1 MAEFLEQ
8 GIEYFTP
15 TRLTGA
21 NPGYLS
27 GQRYPEPDMDG
38 VQITFGT
45 RPRHPQARGCF
56 TMGETVDGN
65 YIVLG
70 ERPPTQ

>member
-1 MAEFLEQ
+1 MAYILEQ
-8 GIEYFTP
+8 DLMYITP
-15 TRLTGA
+15 TDLTAA

-38 VQITFGT
+38 EQITFGT

-56 TMGETVDGN
+56 TMGTTVDGN
-65 YIVLG
+65 FIVLG
-70 ERPPTQ
+70 ERPPIQ

>member
-8 GIEYFTP
+8 EIMYFTP
-15 TRLTGA
+15 TTAG
-21 NPGYLS
+21 PSPTKLS
-27 GQRYPEPDMDG
+27 GQRYEELDMDG
-38 VQITFGT
+38 VHITPGA
-45 RPRHPQARGCF
+45 RPRHPQARGCS

-65 YIVLG
+65 YVVLG